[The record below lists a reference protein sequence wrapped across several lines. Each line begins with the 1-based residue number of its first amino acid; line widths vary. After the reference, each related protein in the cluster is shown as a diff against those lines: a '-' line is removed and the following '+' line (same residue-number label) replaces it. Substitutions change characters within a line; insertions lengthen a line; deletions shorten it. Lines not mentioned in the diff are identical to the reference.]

1 MPKKYEFPL
10 CQQLEPTTQ
19 KYFSEYKV
27 ITEFKEGYYQRLE
40 RLLKYLKF
48 QDKPIDTY
56 SLSDIEGLIIS
67 MWENGYK
74 VKTTNAY
81 IGALRGFRKF
91 LIENCSFTDD
101 FLGGLEQYYINDK
114 TTFECEPFSLKQL
127 NLIREYNKS
136 KPEFEFIFEV
146 FFQLG
151 IDKKDIS
158 ICSPKNCDQS
168 QKAFLKGKKK
178 IFYNTK
184 ISDLLHGDLEIAE
197 IEKVGGNVDY
207 FYFRQLTQF
216 LVNEKMVYPSGD
228 QITYSEI
235 LKSHDLYIIP
245 CPNPNCRELTE
256 NISSNWVLVKSE
268 TDSDFRLFCKNC
280 KGHDIK

>member
-1 MPKKYEFPL
+1 MPKMYEFPL

-19 KYFSEYKV
+19 KYFINYKA
-27 ITEFKEGYYQRLE
+27 ITEFKDGYYQRLE

-56 SLSDIEGLIIS
+56 SLFDVEELIIS

-74 VKTTNAY
+74 IKTTNAY

-91 LIENCSFTDD
+91 LIEKCSFSDD
-101 FLGGLEQYYINDK
+101 FLNGLEQYYISDK

-168 QKAFLKGKKK
+168 QKVFSKGKKR
-178 IFYNTK
+178 IFFNSK
-184 ISDLLHGDLEIAE
+184 ISDLLDGDLDIAK
-197 IEKVGGNVDY
+197 IEKVSSNVDY
-207 FYFRQLTQF
+207 FYFRHLSQF
-216 LVNEKMVYPSGD
+216 LINEKNVYPQGS

-235 LKSHDLYIIP
+235 LKSHHNYIVA
-245 CPNPNCRELTE
+245 CPNPNCREMTE
-256 NISSNWVLVKSE
+256 NICSNWVLLKTE
-268 TDSDFRLFCKNC
+268 TDSDFRLYCKAC
-280 KGHDIK
+280 KGQGLN